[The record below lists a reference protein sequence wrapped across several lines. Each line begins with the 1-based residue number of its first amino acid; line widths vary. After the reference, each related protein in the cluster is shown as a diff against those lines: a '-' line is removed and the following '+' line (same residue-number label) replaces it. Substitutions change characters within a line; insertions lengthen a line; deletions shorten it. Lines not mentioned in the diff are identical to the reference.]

1 MNTHRVYRSKTTP
14 WLVAIMATA
23 IVVLAGA
30 LWTAWRE
37 GDPGEFAIAAPLH
50 VLGLVLILSGFHVR
64 YWIADSVLHIRA
76 SFFRWK
82 IPVDTIISVTP
93 SRSWMSAPALSLD
106 RLAILHERG
115 TVMISP
121 RDEQAFLRELERAR
135 GGSTS

>member
-1 MNTHRVYRSKTTP
+1 
-14 WLVAIMATA
+14 MATA
-23 IVVLAGA
+23 IVVLVGA

-37 GDPGEFAIAAPLH
+37 GDAAEFAIAGPLH
-50 VLGLVLILSGFHVR
+50 VLGLALVLSGFHVR
-64 YWIADSVLHIRA
+64 YWIADSILHVRA

-93 SRSWMSAPALSLD
+93 SRSWMSAPALSFD

-121 RDEQAFLRELERAR
+121 RDEAAFLRELEQAR
-135 GGSTS
+135 MR